1 LPALIWT
8 LHVFL
13 VVQWIFYICRSTP
26 RNHQGLTWV
35 LLSCCACS
43 LCSSQAFQTSNGTKQ
58 SVEEINRLI
67 GLHIKDAAAHLG
79 TMHVWQANAA
89 IGKYVKKAAEE
100 AAAGKLK
107 SAVSK
112 TAASKK

>member
-1 LPALIWT
+1 MLVCTAPA
-8 LHVFL
+8 
-13 VVQWIFYICRSTP
+13 
-26 RNHQGLTWV
+26 
-35 LLSCCACS
+35 
-43 LCSSQAFQTSNGTKQ
+43 QAFQTSNGTKQ

-107 SAVSK
+107 SAASK
-112 TAASKK
+112 TAAPQK

>member
-1 LPALIWT
+1 MLA
-8 LHVFL
+8 
-13 VVQWIFYICRSTP
+13 STA
-26 RNHQGLTWV
+26 T
-35 LLSCCACS
+35 A
-43 LCSSQAFQTSNGTKQ
+43 QAFQTGNGTKQ

-67 GLHIKDAAAHLG
+67 GLHIKEAAAHLG

-107 SAVSK
+107 TS
-112 TAASKK
+112 ASKAAAPKK